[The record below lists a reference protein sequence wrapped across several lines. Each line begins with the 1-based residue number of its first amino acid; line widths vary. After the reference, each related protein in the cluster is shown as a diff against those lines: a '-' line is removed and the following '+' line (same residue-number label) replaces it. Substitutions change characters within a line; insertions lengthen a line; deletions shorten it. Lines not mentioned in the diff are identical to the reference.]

1 MKRWEENWM
10 YYLQNLAWKGF
21 NLKMCLLIA
30 HLSVFAFPCLICPL
44 LACFNQC
51 NLTRDTTIYL
61 FVRDSIV
68 VRYYYCALNTQAFS
82 TYLNHN
88 LHCFFNSFEVKN
100 VNIVAY
106 FFHHLFKKFLEMYFV
121 HGWLISCK
129 HKLIRFIKFKI
140 NLIH

>member
-10 YYLQNLAWKGF
+10 YYLQNLAWKGL

-30 HLSVFAFPCLICPL
+30 HLSFFAFPYLICPL

-61 FVRDSIV
+61 FDRDSIV
-68 VRYYYCALNTQAFS
+68 VRYYYCTLNTQAFS

-88 LHCFFNSFEVKN
+88 LHCYLTVLRWKMCTLLLIFC
-100 VNIVAY
+100 ITC
-106 FFHHLFKKFLEMYFV
+106 LKKILELYFV
-121 HGWLISCK
+121 HGWLISCR
-129 HKLIRFIKFKI
+129 HKLIR
-140 NLIH
+140 LIQRV